1 MTPTPDPIAAIEQ
14 IEKAMKHATPG
25 KWGQFHPSFMP
36 EANGTPF
43 SSWDSSHGV
52 SAVADGKH
60 VKRLATFTHA
70 DDASYL
76 DAVQPLVM
84 AGILAAARQAEE
96 MKLEIA
102 ELRATRSSN
111 LDAAGTLHDALLAE
125 RAASAELRAALEM
138 ISAEAK
144 ESNEPIGRSVFKAL
158 AACGEIAD
166 VALRARSLTKGESDA
181 QG

>member
-1 MTPTPDPIAAIEQ
+1 MTSSAPIAAIER
-14 IEKAMKHATPG
+14 IEKAMKHVTPG

-76 DAVQPLVM
+76 DAVQPDVM
-84 AGILAAARQAEE
+84 AGILALARQAEE
-96 MKLEIA
+96 K
-102 ELRATRSSN
+102 
-111 LDAAGTLHDALLAE
+111 DA
-125 RAASAELRAALEM
+125 RIAALET
-138 ISAEAK
+138 
-144 ESNEPIGRSVFKAL
+144 AL
-158 AACGEIAD
+158 KPFAAHQTAD
-166 VALRARSLTKGESDA
+166 GLDGPGSLLHIPDDHPLLFNGLGNDLRVTVTVGDVRRARTLTQGEK
-181 QG
+181 Q